1 MIRIRS
7 VLLAAGGVAV
17 LAAPGAAQP
26 DRQRLDTTFAFTNGM
41 VDVRSVSGPIS
52 ITTWNRGEVRIS
64 AFVERGEI
72 FAQLSSSRVRLEAK
86 RAHGRLGNHE
96 FTLVVPA
103 GTRVEANA
111 VSGNVTVR
119 GTRSDIDVETVSG
132 DVRVED
138 VEGRL
143 NLSSVSGNVVGERV
157 GGTVQFA
164 SVSGEVRLREASGS
178 IGGESV
184 SGSIGVEGRATSLR
198 LTTVSGDLTY
208 RGGLDPKGRYAMQA
222 HSGALTLVLPDD
234 ARADLTV
241 KTFSGQL
248 NSRMILDGDHRDAMR
263 LRLGGDSRPRR
274 EAMRLTLGGGGA
286 TVDLETFSGTI
297 TLRKSGARA
306 SRED

>member
-1 MIRIRS
+1 VIRIRS

-52 ITTWNRGEVRIS
+52 ITTWNRREVRIS

-72 FAQLSSSRVRLEAK
+72 VAELSSSRVRLEAK
-86 RAHGRLGNHE
+86 GVRGRLGDHE

-111 VSGNVTVR
+111 VSGDVTVR

-143 NLSSVSGNVVGERV
+143 NLSSVSGDIAGERV
-157 GGTVQFA
+157 GGTVRFT
-164 SVSGEVRLREASGS
+164 SVSGEVRLRDASGS
-178 IGGESV
+178 IGGES
-184 SGSIGVEGRATSLR
+184 
-198 LTTVSGDLTY
+198 VSGDLTY
-208 RGGLDPKGRYAMQA
+208 RGGLDPTGRYAMQA
-222 HSGALTLVLPDD
+222 HSGTLTLVLPDD

-241 KTFSGQL
+241 KTFTGQL
-248 NSRMILDGDHRDAMR
+248 DTRMILDGDRRDGMR
-263 LRLGGDSRPRR
+263 LRLGGDGRR
-274 EAMRLTLGGGGA
+274 RRDAMRLTLGGGGA

-297 TLRKSGARA
+297 TLRKSGAKA

>member
-17 LAAPGAAQP
+17 LAAPSVAQP
-26 DRQRLDTTFAFTNGM
+26 GRQRLDTTFAFTNGM

-52 ITTWNRGEVRIS
+52 ITTWNRREVRIS

-72 FAQLSSSRVRLEAK
+72 VAELSSSRVRLEAK
-86 RAHGRLGNHE
+86 GVRGRLGDHE

-111 VSGNVTVR
+111 VSGDVTVR
-119 GTRSDIDVETVSG
+119 GTRSDVDVETVSG

-143 NLSSVSGNVVGERV
+143 NLSSVSGDIAGERV
-157 GGTVQFA
+157 GGTVRFT
-164 SVSGEVRLREASGS
+164 SVSGEVRLRDASGS
-178 IGGESV
+178 IGGES
-184 SGSIGVEGRATSLR
+184 
-198 LTTVSGDLTY
+198 VSGDLTY
-208 RGGLDPKGRYAMQA
+208 RGGLDPTGRYAMQA
-222 HSGALTLVLPDD
+222 HSGTLTLVLPDD

-241 KTFSGQL
+241 KTFTGQL
-248 NSRMILDGDHRDAMR
+248 DTRMILDGDRRDGMR
-263 LRLGGDSRPRR
+263 LRLGGAGRR
-274 EAMRLTLGGGGA
+274 RRDAMRLTLGGGGA